1 MNVVTSVTVFQDAV
15 GMRMSITYS
24 QVNEETGKI
33 VGDNMRIDRV
43 ITNANIKNSANSM
56 LDYAQQFVD
65 STNI

>member
-43 ITNANIKNSANSM
+43 ITNADIKNSANSM

>member
-1 MNVVTSVTVFQDAV
+1 MNVVTSVTLFQDAV

-43 ITNANIKNSANSM
+43 ITNADIKNSANSM

>member
-1 MNVVTSVTVFQDAV
+1 MNVVTSVTLFQDAV

-43 ITNANIKNSANSM
+43 ITNAEVKNSANSM
-56 LDYAQQFVD
+56 LDYAQRFVD
-65 STNI
+65 STN

>member
-1 MNVVTSVTVFQDAV
+1 MNVVTSVTLFQDAV

-43 ITNANIKNSANSM
+43 ITNAEVKNSANSM

-65 STNI
+65 STN

>member
-1 MNVVTSVTVFQDAV
+1 MNVVTSVTLFQDAV

-43 ITNANIKNSANSM
+43 ITNAEVKNSANSM

-65 STNI
+65 SMN